1 MGGQEPSTQIDSSAL
16 ASAFSKMENSKPD
29 NLTNMFDNMQI
40 SVVGG
45 NPEEQKSEVG
55 SSDNES
61 EEDDEDKYFQEDV
74 NKVSQK
80 H

>member
-45 NPEEQKSEVG
+45 NPEEQKSELG

-61 EEDDEDKYFQEDV
+61 AEDDEDKYFQEDV

>member
-1 MGGQEPSTQIDSSAL
+1 
-16 ASAFSKMENSKPD
+16 MENSKPD

-61 EEDDEDKYFQEDV
+61 EEDDEDKYF
-74 NKVSQK
+74 
-80 H
+80 